1 MPSFIIVVYV
11 WQILGRGDLFD
22 PPPTLIREQ
31 SRKCPSWKGL
41 SFRFFTV
48 FSPKLIHFRIANVAT
63 FTCSSSFESIICI
76 LSSIFCLIDCY
87 VKLSQMELL
96 FLHECVDMLD
106 FHKKL
111 IKSSRF
117 LVFLTNFGRIAG
129 KITKNKQP
137 NKFTTL

>member
-1 MPSFIIVVYV
+1 
-11 WQILGRGDLFD
+11 
-22 PPPTLIREQ
+22 
-31 SRKCPSWKGL
+31 
-41 SFRFFTV
+41 
-48 FSPKLIHFRIANVAT
+48 
-63 FTCSSSFESIICI
+63 
-76 LSSIFCLIDCY
+76 
-87 VKLSQMELL
+87 MELL